1 MVEKCLPM
9 KVLLFG
15 EEALS
20 KKFVSINNIVFNAG
34 MVLVVSTS
42 AYQALG
48 AGSSPATC
56 STRYC

>member
-1 MVEKCLPM
+1 MAEKCLPM
-9 KVLLFG
+9 KVLLSG

-20 KKFVSINNIVFNAG
+20 KKFISVNNIVFNAG

-42 AYQALG
+42 ACQALG